1 MTGSTVTPRA
11 RPAPDEQSPHV
22 HVIRSNTPGWY
33 TEALDE
39 RKTELA
45 SLDLS
50 IPPWYKKASPSA
62 KDRMRAVHA
71 RSRRSLNQLDQ
82 MLSGLQGPAEYAE
95 PLLVAAIEKKFAQRL
110 DVRAV
115 FYARKMEQKECNTG
129 PDEVLTTHVSA
140 LAPQYYFYR
149 GISLL
154 EAALNNFTP
163 DEATEPVCQDCHLIT
178 RYNFYQYSGA
188 KLHVPANV
196 QAAKLGIKAHEFAQ
210 LCRELDLGR
219 SYSEYVR
226 TLINNL
232 IQTDATPLRI
242 GKLYSSLII
251 SHRNQL
257 QLAAEIALMK
267 GDIQPDDHL
276 LIDDLLADQLGT
288 TRQGEAVR
296 FSPLRLCT
304 FVLENILIIGPVVWR
319 ANLRN
324 AELLPRRCLVY
335 IPGDPLHPLKAYDHI
350 AAFTDHLTTRLC
362 RVEYRKFFSQF
373 VPLANQDGFFTQLK
387 RLLDP
392 DAAHTHD
399 EDFDQAKKGRIHR
412 QGTYAA
418 SWRDVWTDCALQRVR
433 LITSNASTSA
443 VSTQDVTDRAY
454 KAWLWSWGGTAL
466 DILNLASF
474 VVPFLGEVMLVVAA
488 VQMAYEIGEGIEAWS
503 EDDAQAAW
511 AHFSA
516 VGLNLAMLAVP
527 KGLMAAKDTVFVKRL
542 VHVEF
547 GGRTRLYDFNPMQYQ
562 HRITLPDG
570 LKANAHGLYA
580 HEGGL
585 YLPTTDGAHYK
596 VEASGTAH
604 EFKLLHPEGDSRYA
618 PRIVHNGEGAWVHEF
633 EQPLTW
639 DRKTLLRRLGHTVEH
654 LSDSQLEQA
663 RAMSGVSDDEL
674 RQVFTDH
681 RPPAPLFKDMLR
693 RFQFTDKQQL
703 YIDQLSHSDPKVRGQ
718 VDWSLQVKLLVDS
731 GMWPESR
738 VLVALDDEGNRVW
751 SSGIEEN
758 PAQVV
763 TLTREQLDSGH
774 LFSAI
779 SAQLS
784 EPEIRYLLREE
795 LIERRMR
802 RNILSWSRK
811 RVPLAPATESRVL
824 DAMVEES
831 MEEERTP
838 AQRARRYRDCLVDAA
853 VSTRGELFNRE
864 MAAGDVSTD
873 ASVQLIQLSFPSLP
887 KLAAEEIV
895 AHATRQELA
904 GMASTSRLPLRLAEE
919 ARRFAQRAR
928 VMRAHADL
936 LFENKL
942 TMDGVHLA
950 LHKMASVPELLGD
963 VCIELR
969 ADTYDG
975 ALLDRVGEASA
986 LRQCRLILTD
996 LKEWKLYSGPEKKVE
1011 YWSSDKDAFFST
1023 LWMASGGK
1031 FTRWSEFNASTHTL
1045 KKRLAQQPLS
1055 ELASRRALGLQMIK
1069 PGFKSPMRLADGR
1082 IGYPLSPVGGAGG
1095 RPRVC
1100 KMKAMSLYPSKSMEE
1115 VEAMLGLRGAGDAT
1129 LLARLTHQEAELA
1142 ELDKALVSWQ
1152 EDGSGYARARRRVS
1166 SIIKTVWR
1174 RESPQALAGD
1184 QTPIGHVLDLSEQ
1197 QVGELP
1203 AISANMDHVGSLVL
1217 RRMVLSDLS
1226 SAFLDA
1232 FGGLRWLNM
1241 SENNLTQLPAF
1252 KNGGAG
1258 LTKLNL
1264 SRNDIQLT
1272 EQSSL
1277 RLQGMQ
1283 RLKILRL
1290 EDNARLG
1297 WQADLRGLRNLNQL
1311 YLSNTGTARFPVGAE
1326 QLPHL
1331 AHIDLHTNR
1340 ITTLPE
1346 YAYEHPERINVHDN
1360 PLAASTLERLQVGRP
1375 LNPARWGQ
1383 HIPVDEA
1390 RGLWLGGL
1398 SAIERELRA
1407 RLWDGL
1413 RASPESAAF
1422 FAVLADITR
1431 SAEYAS
1437 EVARP
1442 ELAQRVWDMLEAVS
1456 ESQEIRESLFTIAD
1470 DRITCGDG
1478 SSVEFMNLESEL
1490 LAARALEMAGAQHAE
1505 GPLISTA
1512 KKLFRLTL
1520 VDAIAQRDVAARG
1533 PGFTEQVEVILAYR
1547 TRLADRLELPVK
1559 SRDMLFSAQA
1569 NVSQATIDEAY
1580 AQVLRSERNAAEK
1593 EVFFVGRTFWEKHL
1607 RTQHPQ
1613 ALKAL
1618 MVPAVDL
1625 IEEKSTAL
1633 FELSS
1638 LEGEQVSGADETA
1651 RNQWQTQHDEAAD
1664 RLAGLLGR
1672 RRDDILVNG
1681 SMQSAFFENELS
1693 QLGREQRALE
1703 QRALKALTRKVLNN
1717 FAAMEG
1723 TSL

>member
-1 MTGSTVTPRA
+1 MTGSTFTPRA

-45 SLDLS
+45 SLGLS

-95 PLLVAAIEKKFAQRL
+95 PLLVAAVEKKFAQRL

-242 GKLYSSLII
+242 GKLYSSLIT

-335 IPGDPLHPLKAYDHI
+335 IPGDPLHPLKAYDNI
-350 AAFTDHLTTRLC
+350 AAFTSHLTTRLC
-362 RVEYRKFFSQF
+362 RVDYRKFFSQF

-399 EDFDQAKKGRIHR
+399 EDFDQAKKGRVHR

-418 SWRDVWTDCALQRVR
+418 SWRDVWTDCALQRIR

-693 RFQFTDKQQL
+693 RFEITAKQQDF
-703 YIDQLSHSDPKVRGQ
+703 IDRLSHPNPEVSGQ
-718 VDWSLQVKLLVDS
+718 VDWFMQVRLLIES

-738 VLVALDDEGNRVW
+738 VLVSVDEEGNRVW
-751 SSGIEEN
+751 SSGVVQD

-763 TLTREQLDSGH
+763 TLKREQIDSGV
-774 LFSAI
+774 LFS
-779 SAQLS
+779 SFLDQLS
-784 EPEIRYLLREE
+784 EPEIRHLLNEE
-795 LIERRMR
+795 MIERNTRLYIEVFHR
-802 RNILSWSRK
+802 
-811 RVPLAPATESRVL
+811 PPAHLPSSSASQAL
-824 DAMVEES
+824 DALVEQKMLEL
-831 MEEERTP
+831 RTP
-838 AQRARRYRDCLVDAA
+838 AARALRYRDRLLEVAK
-853 VSTRGELFNRE
+853 SSRGKLFNLE
-864 MAAGDVSTD
+864 MSAGDVSSD
-873 ASVQLIQLSFPSLP
+873 ANVQLIQNSVPGVP

-895 AHATRQELA
+895 THASSQELA
-904 GMASTSRLPLRLAEE
+904 DMSSTSRLPLRLAEE
-919 ARRFAQRAR
+919 ARRYAQKAR

-936 LFENKL
+936 LFDNQL
-942 TMDGVHLA
+942 TMDGVRLA
-950 LHKMASVPELLGD
+950 LHKLASIPELLND
-963 VCIELR
+963 VRIELR
-969 ADTYDG
+969 ADTVDG
-975 ALLDRVGEASA
+975 PVLDQVGETNA
-986 LRQCRLILTD
+986 LRQFRLIRTD
-996 LKEWKLYSGPEKKVE
+996 LTEWRLYSGAGKSE
-1011 YWSSDKDAFFST
+1011 YWYRDKDAFFGALWLACGDKYVDRQAFNTST
-1023 LWMASGGK
+1023 Q
-1031 FTRWSEFNASTHTL
+1031 TL
-1045 KKRLAQQPLS
+1045 KVRLAQLPLS
-1055 ELASRRALGLQMIK
+1055 EPASRRALGLQTIK

-1166 SIIKTVWR
+1166 SIIKNVWR

-1264 SRNDIQLT
+1264 SRNDLQLT

-1360 PLAASTLERLQVGRP
+1360 PLSASTLERLQVGRP

-1398 SAIERELRA
+1398 SPIERELRA
-1407 RLWDGL
+1407 HLWDGL
-1413 RASPESAAF
+1413 RASPRSAAF

-1490 LAARALEMAGAQHAE
+1490 LAARALEMAGAQNAE
-1505 GPLISTA
+1505 GLLISTA
-1512 KKLFRLTL
+1512 KKMFRLTL

-1607 RTQHPQ
+1607 RTQYPQ

-1693 QLGREQRALE
+1693 HLGWEQRALE